1 MAATCDNSPNPLRA
15 VAALVSRRSR
25 RARLWLAL
33 AALAVLALAALWP
46 AVGGIPRLRR
56 AYRRLQANP
65 ARYEPIIREAAKRH
79 GVSPAFVKA
88 VIWTES
94 RFVPDTVGGKGEAGL
109 MQVTE
114 GAIREWADAHQRP
127 LPARPLWFDPRLNIE
142 IGTWYLGRAMNRWR
156 DYESMEVLALSEYN
170 AGRSRALKWA
180 PADPRDELP
189 PEAVIFPSTRAYI
202 TQILAKTRY
211 YEQTEASE

>member
-1 MAATCDNSPNPLRA
+1 MNVLRSDTMP
-15 VAALVSRRSR
+15 VARRGIR
-25 RARLWLAL
+25 VWLGLLL
-33 AALAVLALAALWP
+33 AALAVALVAFAAFWP
-46 AVGGIPRLRR
+46 RVGGMPRLRR
-56 AYRRLQANP
+56 AYRCLRANP
-65 ARYEPIIREAAKRH
+65 ARYDAIIQETARRH

-114 GAIREWADAHQRP
+114 GAVLEWAEAHGRP
-127 LPARPLWFDPRLNIE
+127 LPARQLWFDPQLNIE
-142 IGTWYLGRAMNRWR
+142 IGTWYLARAMNRWR
-156 DYESMEVLALSEYN
+156 EYESMEVLALSEYN

-180 PADPRDELP
+180 PEDPRDEVP
-189 PEAVIFPSTRAYI
+189 PEEVIFPSTRAYI
-202 TQILAKTRY
+202 TQILAKTRH